1 MSSGMKKKI
10 KGHIDFRLRGCC
22 DLCIALFFHFFL
34 SHRGFTHNCKCQ
46 ILKIQQTIKSQT
58 CAICKNLA
66 KIPIIKKGN
75 IEMWNFKRN
84 KNMVPKQI
92 QLLFSK
98 NENVNCNHSC
108 IRFTFDANLMFVH
121 NKYNAVFVDT
131 HIHET
136 ISNSITC

>member
-1 MSSGMKKKI
+1 
-10 KGHIDFRLRGCC
+10 
-22 DLCIALFFHFFL
+22 
-34 SHRGFTHNCKCQ
+34 
-46 ILKIQQTIKSQT
+46 
-58 CAICKNLA
+58 
-66 KIPIIKKGN
+66 
-75 IEMWNFKRN
+75 
-84 KNMVPKQI
+84 MVPKQI